1 MRLRMKFLN
10 QIVGL
15 FVLVGLLGLGVAIV
29 LIGANQ
35 RWLQK
40 RYRFY
45 TMVRSGAGV
54 QAGMPITLKGFEIG
68 KVQRVTFVAET
79 REVRVDFDVFED
91 YYGSVVLENSVIE
104 HATSPIGLGAG
115 LFFHPGKPQEPP
127 KPPLPEGSLIVS
139 MDSREGRDLVRR
151 GLVDREGGDD
161 SIGALIAQAAPIL
174 ESLNGVLYNVQEM
187 TLVLENA
194 LRGDRDTQIGAL
206 LADVDA
212 LVSSLDRIVTGRDAG
227 PAGAVLRN
235 VKTSTDTLAA
245 TIDRTAAQASLL
257 MGDLQ
262 KLAHNIEVITA
273 DPTGLIP
280 KLIDPKGSLKTL
292 LDDNN
297 ALYDQVIAM
306 VRSLAGIV
314 AELESFARFV
324 TDSTP
329 QISTILGQTED
340 VLEGVSNNPLLRGG
354 ITDRKTQEPTF
365 STSRDGAFP

>member
-1 MRLRMKFLN
+1 MKFLN

-15 FVLVGLLGLGVAIV
+15 FILLGLLGLAVAIV

-40 RYRFY
+40 RYSFY
-45 TMVRSGAGV
+45 TLFRNGAGV
-54 QAGMPITLKGFEIG
+54 EAGMPITLKGFEIG
-68 KVQRVTFVAET
+68 KVQRVTFIAET
-79 REVRVDFDVFED
+79 REVRVDFDVFEN
-91 YYGSVVLENSVIE
+91 YYRSVVLENSVIE
-104 HATSPIGLGAG
+104 HATSPIGIGGG
-115 LFFHPGKPQEPP
+115 LFFHPGKPQEPV
-127 KPPLPEGSLIVS
+127 KPPVPEGSLIVS
-139 MDSREGRDLVRR
+139 MDTKEGRDLVRK

-161 SIGALIAQAAPIL
+161 SIGALIAQASPIL

-194 LRGDRDTQIGAL
+194 FKGDRGTQIGAL

-212 LVSSLDRIVTGRDAG
+212 LVASLDRIATGRDAG
-227 PAGAVLRN
+227 PAGAILRN
-235 VKTSTDTLAA
+235 VKTSTDTLAG

-262 KLAHNIEVITA
+262 KLAHNIEAITA
-273 DPTGLIP
+273 DPTGLVP
-280 KLIDPKGSLKTL
+280 KLLDPKGSLKTL

-297 ALYDQVIAM
+297 ALYDQVLAM
-306 VRSLAGIV
+306 VKSLAGIV
-314 AELESFARFV
+314 AELEGFARFV

-329 QISTILGQTED
+329 QISTILGQTEN

-354 ITDRKTQEPTF
+354 ISERKTQEPTF
-365 STSRDGAFP
+365 STTRDGTFR